1 MDDKPTAGLRDLF
14 EAVHGDEDDAVVR
27 LLRAGAPAEATD
39 EDGTTALYA
48 AAVNDR
54 AGAVRLL
61 LAAGADPDRP
71 SGSGDDPR
79 GGDLPLCA
87 AAVGGHTEV
96 VRALLAAGARPD
108 LREAYGFTALIW
120 AAGRGHAET
129 ARALLEHGADP
140 DLPGPS
146 GEPPLVLAARR
157 GSPATVRVLLRH
169 RAAARQAA
177 LEEARQWLERDVEH
191 MLRQGLAHT
200 YGALDGDGFA
210 ARRVAEEGGGTVVV
224 ELLRDGRPVAAAEQQ
239 TGHAA
244 VVTRLECVLGIE
256 TPAGELAE
264 RAVRS
269 RSPVSNDWREAVAVL
284 WQRADEATLRAAEQ
298 WCAES
303 STALHQTFAADVLA
317 RAAPGVRAV
326 PLLRELASRPGPTHL
341 TRAAVRAL
349 GRHADP
355 SALPDV
361 LRHATHQD
369 GEVRRRV
376 AEALGR
382 LGPRAGDGT
391 GAPARAAAALL
402 DLARDDDLAVRREAV
417 IALAR
422 TDDVSTQVCD
432 VLAEQVGA
440 EGERWTA
447 AGREEAAR
455 PADTPATVPA
465 EAEAEREAE
474 GEAAVP
480 AGDVEAEA
488 AREADGKTAGPGRG
502 DGPMAV
508 VSGCGGVAAGPRRGP
523 RSRVATPLS
532 LTDPAYA
539 EAARGLA
546 VRQDPRAVGALL
558 RVLADGAPEGP
569 GRAVAVEAVGFVR
582 DAALRR
588 RLEWTSPR
596 LR

>member
-48 AAVNDR
+48 AAVNNR

-71 SGSGDDPR
+71 SGSGGDPR
-79 GGDLPLCA
+79 DGDLPLCA

-157 GSPATVRVLLRH
+157 GSPATVRVLLRY
-169 RAAARQAA
+169 RAAARRAA
-177 LEEARQWLERDVEH
+177 LEEARQWLECDVEH
-191 MLRQGLAHT
+191 MLRLGLTHT
-200 YGALDGDGFA
+200 YGALDGDEFA
-210 ARRVAEEGGGTVVV
+210 ARRVVEEGGTTVVV
-224 ELLRDGRPVAAAEQQ
+224 ELLRDGLPVAAAEQQ

-244 VVTRLECVLGIE
+244 VVTRLECVLGVE
-256 TPAGELAE
+256 TPAGELAG

-269 RSPVSNDWREAVAVL
+269 GSPVSNDWREAVAVL
-284 WQRADEATLRAAEQ
+284 WQRADEATLRAAEE

-317 RAAPGVRAV
+317 RAAPGARAV
-326 PLLRELASRPGPTHL
+326 PLLRELASRSGPAHL

-361 LRHATHQD
+361 VRHAAHQD

-376 AEALGR
+376 AEALGC
-382 LGPRAGDGT
+382 LVPRAGDST
-391 GAPARAAAALL
+391 AAPAPAAAALL
-402 DLARDDDLAVRREAV
+402 DLTRDDDLAVRREAV
-417 IALAR
+417 VALAR
-422 TDDVSTQVCD
+422 TADATQQVCD

-440 EGERWTA
+440 EAEKGTA
-447 AGREEAAR
+447 TEGEEAGR
-455 PADTPATVPA
+455 PADRAAAGPA
-465 EAEAEREAE
+465 EAEA
-474 GEAAVP
+474 AAP
-480 AGDVEAEA
+480 TGHAEA
-488 AREADGKTAGPGRG
+488 KAPREADGHGQPAGPGRL
-502 DGPMAV
+502 DGAAAT
-508 VSGCGGVAAGPRRGP
+508 VSGCGGVASGPRRGP
-523 RSRVATPLS
+523 RSSTTTPLS
-532 LTDPAYA
+532 PTDPAYA